1 MVHRH
6 EAHWASYKANKR
18 WDFFFTFFDQ
28 KIGFVQSDLHQR
40 YKMFHH
46 ALANGNYYLCQKK
59 RDALG
64 II

>member
-6 EAHWASYKANKR
+6 EAHWASYKASK
-18 WDFFFTFFDQ
+18 
-28 KIGFVQSDLHQR
+28 R

-59 RDALG
+59 RDALE